1 MTPTLLPVGAVT
13 PHSFVRAGTLTARG
27 AETKVYALNA
37 TWENPMIDADKFL
50 QVLEERRAIL
60 LRMRFLLDQIDAE
73 LKAIKELLPRAK

>member
-1 MTPTLLPVGAVT
+1 
-13 PHSFVRAGTLTARG
+13 
-27 AETKVYALNA
+27 
-37 TWENPMIDADKFL
+37 MIDADKFL